1 MLGFPSL
8 RLSYSII
15 NLRHYMYIAL
25 IDNIPDHKS
34 SVVFSIVLIANAINM
49 FDLITWAKETLPRQT
64 PISEEDA
71 MFFCPFPL

>member
-1 MLGFPSL
+1 
-8 RLSYSII
+8 
-15 NLRHYMYIAL
+15 MYIAL